1 MNGEELPV
9 DVCVVCAFAEEA
21 QAFLE
26 VVSAEQQTS
35 FMKRVSPQ
43 YRYDYR
49 FATLQNNSY
58 GILKQMS

>member
-9 DVCVVCAFAEEA
+9 DVCVVCALAEEA

-35 FMKRVSPQ
+35 FMKRVSSQ

-49 FATLQNNSY
+49 FATLQTA
-58 GILKQMS
+58 L